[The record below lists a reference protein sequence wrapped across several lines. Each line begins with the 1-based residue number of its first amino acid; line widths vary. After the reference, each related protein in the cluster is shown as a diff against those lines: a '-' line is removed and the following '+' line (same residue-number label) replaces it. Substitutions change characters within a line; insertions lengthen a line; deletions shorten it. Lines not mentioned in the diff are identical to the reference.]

1 MAMTDPIA
9 DFLTRIR
16 NALRVKQRMVD
27 IPASNTKKKIAHIL
41 YEQKFITNYIVIDD
55 GKQGI
60 IRIFLRYIPQSGE
73 PVIHELKRVSKPG
86 RREYVSV
93 QELPRVKN
101 NMGIAILSTSKG
113 IITERDARRENVGGE
128 ILCYVW

>member
-27 IPASNTKKKIAHIL
+27 IPASNTKKKMAHIL
-41 YEQKFITNYIVIDD
+41 YEHKFITNYIVIDD

-93 QELPRVKN
+93 QGLPRVKN

-128 ILCYVW
+128 ILCYIW